1 MYIFSEKKTS
11 VNVGQSNQNNNFS
24 YTVSSMLKLI
34 NNKNCHK
41 TDDVLRPKTKS
52 ICRQLK
58 SAFNKFSTVT
68 DISNAF
74 SWNLYNFQI
83 GSY

>member
-34 NNKNCHK
+34 NNKNRHK
-41 TDDVLRPKTKS
+41 TDDILRPKTKS
-52 ICRQLK
+52 MCRHLK
-58 SAFNKFSTVT
+58 SVFNK
-68 DISNAF
+68 
-74 SWNLYNFQI
+74 L
-83 GSY
+83 